1 MQHESSNKNGTASD
15 TNEDQANVQAIND
28 FEVVTVDMQRESS
41 IKNGTASDTN
51 EDPENVQAVN
61 DFEVVTVEMHQR
73 ESSNKN
79 GTASDT
85 NEDPANFKTNSLP
98 ESIDG
103 IILDTTKAKTP
114 NASWS
119 CLSAEVEAFG
129 KERRESYTRT

>member
-1 MQHESSNKNGTASD
+1 VYIQRESSNKND
-15 TNEDQANVQAIND
+15 
-28 FEVVTVDMQRESS
+28 
-41 IKNGTASDTN
+41 TASDTN
-51 EDPENVQAVN
+51 EDPANVQAVN

>member
-1 MQHESSNKNGTASD
+1 
-15 TNEDQANVQAIND
+15 
-28 FEVVTVDMQRESS
+28 
-41 IKNGTASDTN
+41 
-51 EDPENVQAVN
+51 VQAVN